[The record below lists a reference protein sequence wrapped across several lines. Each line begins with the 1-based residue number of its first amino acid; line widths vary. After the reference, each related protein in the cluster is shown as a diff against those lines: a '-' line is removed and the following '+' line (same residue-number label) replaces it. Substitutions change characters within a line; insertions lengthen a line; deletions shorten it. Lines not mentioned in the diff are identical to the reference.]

1 MSKTLREILIE
12 SLKGELQAADFY
24 TAVADNAASEEVK
37 HYARQFAAEEEKHFH
52 SLVDW
57 VEQDGNPALRAVLQ
71 EVRLLLTEPSR
82 EPALLKAWQERYSHT
97 RLSSPLRAL
106 LEMAIAKES
115 ESIRYFRALEEQ
127 VADPLSRRLLGKIRQ
142 DEERHK
148 RFLEEQYGQ
157 LFGDPYL
164 PAS

>member
-24 TAVADNAASEEVK
+24 TSVADDAASEEVK
-37 HYARQFAAEEEKHFH
+37 RYARQFAAEEEKHFH
-52 SLVDW
+52 LLVDW

-71 EVRLLLTEPSR
+71 EVRLLLAEPSR
-82 EPALLKAWQERYSHT
+82 TPAPLTAWRERYHHT
-97 RLSSPLRAL
+97 PSSTPLRAL
-106 LEMAIAKES
+106 LETAIAKED
-115 ESIRYFRALEEQ
+115 ESIGYFRTLEEQ
-127 VADPLSRRLLGKIRQ
+127 VTDPLSRRVLSKIRQ

-148 RFLEEQYGQ
+148 RFLEEQYEQ
-157 LFGDPYL
+157 LFGDAPP